1 MLLIMG
7 VAFLTITL
15 TNSIALVMISVTLI
29 GLGQGSLFP
38 FLTLKILD
46 VVKVHQADKAMAIA
60 SSLIFLGQFISPVI
74 LDSIGSLVGMPTIR
88 FQYGLL
94 GNIILI
100 FVFINFFTISK
111 NKSQNKA

>member
-1 MLLIMG
+1 
-7 VAFLTITL
+7 LTITL

-60 SSLIFLGQFISPVI
+60 SSLICLGQFISPVI
-74 LDSIGSLVGMPTIR
+74 LDSIDSLVGMTTSRI
-88 FQYGLL
+88 QYRLL
-94 GNIILI
+94 GSIILI
-100 FVFINFFTISK
+100 FVFINFFTISN
-111 NKSQNKA
+111 NKTQNRA